1 MNVVALIAVFL
12 ASAVEWVE
20 ALTIV
25 LAVGITR
32 GWRSSLTGVAAAL
45 GVLLA
50 LVLVFVALGAGA
62 GRYVPLDLARTLIGV
77 FLLLFGIR
85 WLHKAILRSSGL
97 KSLHD
102 EDEAFAE
109 TRRQLAGTAASGRLD
124 YAAVAT
130 SFNGTLLEGLEVVF
144 IVIALAGLS
153 GLPAASIGALAAL
166 VAVAVVGVFVR
177 APLSRVPENTMKY
190 TVGVML
196 TAFGTFFAGEGLGVA
211 WWNGDLSLLP
221 LIAGYAMASLLIVQL
236 LKRPLSAPS
245 SSRALAAAR
254 AAVAEVWGLF
264 VGEGPLAIA
273 TVAVLLAV
281 GLFTAR
287 THGNAELAG
296 LLLALG
302 VVGALL
308 IGLSSAFGQARRA
321 PARAEASGP
330 APEPAPEPVA
340 ESVGAMAAE
349 RGS

>member
-1 MNVVALIAVFL
+1 MNAVALIAAFL

-32 GWRSSLTGVAAAL
+32 GWRSSLTGVAGAL
-45 GVLLA
+45 GTLLA
-50 LVLVFVALGAGA
+50 LVVVLVVLGAGA
-62 GRYVPLDLARTLIGV
+62 GRYVPLDLARSLIGV

-85 WLHKAILRSSGL
+85 WLHKAILRSAGL
-97 KSLHD
+97 KALHD

-109 TRRQLAGTAASGRLD
+109 TRRHLAGGVASGRLD
-124 YAAVAT
+124 HAGVAT
-130 SFNGTLLEGLEVVF
+130 AFNGTFLEGLEVVF

-153 GLPAASIGALAAL
+153 GLPAASIGAVAAL
-166 VAVAVVGVFVR
+166 VVVAFVGVLVR

-196 TAFGTFFAGEGLGVA
+196 TAFGTFFAGQGLGVR

-221 LIAGYAMASLLIVQL
+221 LIGGYAVASLLIVQL
-236 LKRPLSAPS
+236 LKRPLPLPS
-245 SSRALAAAR
+245 SSGAVAALRAG
-254 AAVAEVWGLF
+254 VAEVWGLF

-281 GLFTAR
+281 GLFVAR
-287 THGNAELAG
+287 TTGRAELAG
-296 LLLALG
+296 PLLGVG

-308 IGLSSAFGQARRA
+308 VGVSSAFGQARRA
-321 PARAEASGP
+321 HAPG
-330 APEPAPEPVA
+330 APETAAEPAAAEPAAAVA
-340 ESVGAMAAE
+340 GE

>member
-1 MNVVALIAVFL
+1 MNIVALVATFL

-32 GWRSSLTGVAAAL
+32 GWRSAMTGVVAAL
-45 GVLLA
+45 GLLLA
-50 LVLVFVALGAGA
+50 LVLVFVALGASA

-102 EDEAFAE
+102 EEEAFAE
-109 TRRQLAGTAASGRLD
+109 TRQHLAGTGAAGGLD
-124 YAAVAT
+124 YAGVAT
-130 SFNGTLLEGLEVVF
+130 AFNGTFLEGLEVVF

-153 GLPAASIGALAAL
+153 SLPVASIGAVAAL
-166 VAVAVVGVFVR
+166 VVVAVAGAFVR

-211 WWNGDLSLLP
+211 WWNSDLSLLP
-221 LIAGYAMASLLIVQL
+221 LIAGYALASLLIVQL
-236 LKRPLSAPS
+236 LKRPLSLPS
-245 SSRALAAAR
+245 GSRPVAAVR
-254 AAVAEVWGLF
+254 AAVVEVWGLF

-281 GLFTAR
+281 GLFAAR
-287 THGNAELAG
+287 TRGHAELAG
-296 LLLALG
+296 LLLGLG

-308 IGLSSAFGQARRA
+308 IGLSSAFGQAKRARAVVAQRTA
-321 PARAEASGP
+321 PA
-330 APEPAPEPVA
+330 EPA
-340 ESVGAMAAE
+340 GAMAPE
-349 RGS
+349 QTT

>member
-1 MNVVALIAVFL
+1 MNVVALIAAFL

-32 GWRSSLTGVAAAL
+32 GWRSSMTGALAAL
-45 GVLLA
+45 GALLA
-50 LVLVFVALGAGA
+50 LVLVFVALGDSA

-97 KSLHD
+97 KALHD

-109 TRRQLAGTAASGRLD
+109 TRSQLAASAASDGLD
-124 YAAVAT
+124 YAGVAT
-130 SFNGTLLEGLEVVF
+130 AFNGTFLEGLEVVF

-166 VAVAVVGVFVR
+166 VAVAVVGVLVR
-177 APLSRVPENTMKY
+177 APLSRVPENTVKY

-196 TAFGTFFAGEGLGVA
+196 TAFGTFFAGEGLGVE
-211 WWNGDLSLLP
+211 WWNSDLSLLP
-221 LIAGYAMASLLIVQL
+221 LIAGYAVASLLVVQL
-236 LKRPLSAPS
+236 LKRPLSLPS
-245 SSRALAAAR
+245 SSRPVAAVR

-264 VGEGPLAIA
+264 VGEGPLAVV

-281 GLFTAR
+281 GLFVAR
-287 THGNAELAG
+287 TRGHAELAG
-296 LLLALG
+296 LLLGLG

-308 IGLSSAFGQARRA
+308 VGLSSAFGQAPRGAHALAQPRTA
-321 PARAEASGP
+321 AA
-330 APEPAPEPVA
+330 EPVA
-340 ESVGAMAAE
+340 ESVGAVAAE
-349 RGS
+349 RTP